1 MIFFGIIADTAAD
14 LRKKEKRKKKRK
26 ERNNFE
32 NCGDDDCAEE
42 WNFFHVFIVP
52 FEFRKWRRR
61 DRGEMT
67 AWRMRILYI
76 GFFFSQ
82 IGGRVGDNFKK
93 NHRRFF

>member
-42 WNFFHVFIVP
+42 WIFSTFLSYRSNF
-52 FEFRKWRRR
+52 EN
-61 DRGEMT
+61 
-67 AWRMRILYI
+67 
-76 GFFFSQ
+76 
-82 IGGRVGDNFKK
+82 GDDETEEK
-93 NHRRFF
+93 